1 MKELILI
8 ILALDVIT
16 EIFCIR
22 RLTKERDSA
31 EERAT
36 THFKR
41 ANNFEKQL
49 KETKNQ
55 YEEQAEILLDN
66 ASEYRTTI
74 IELEE
79 FKNKVTDIVES
90 EHFAHDKVEKI
101 KELIS
106 DYQSQN

>member
-16 EIFCIR
+16 EIFYIR
-22 RLTKERDSA
+22 RLSKERYSA

-41 ANNFEKQL
+41 ANKFEQQL
-49 KETKNQ
+49 QEKMKENN
-55 YEEQAEILLDN
+55 EQLEILLN
-66 ASEYRTTI
+66 NSSELRAKI
-74 IELEE
+74 VDLENNIELLVNNLSD
-79 FKNKVTDIVES
+79 KN
-90 EHFAHDKVEKI
+90 

-106 DYQSQN
+106 DDQSEN

>member
-8 ILALDVIT
+8 ILALDVIA

-49 KETKNQ
+49 KETKNE

-66 ASEYRTTI
+66 ASEYRTKI
-74 IELEE
+74 VDLENNIELLVNNLSDE
-79 FKNKVTDIVES
+79 N
-90 EHFAHDKVEKI
+90 

-106 DYQSQN
+106 DSKSEN

>member
-49 KETKNQ
+49 KETKNE

-66 ASEYRTTI
+66 ASEYRTKI
-74 IELEE
+74 VDLENNIELLVNNLSD
-79 FKNKVTDIVES
+79 KN
-90 EHFAHDKVEKI
+90 

-106 DYQSQN
+106 DFQSQN